1 MKRNHFYSGV
11 NPTVDLIV
19 INPSHEVLLIKRSI
33 ESNACP
39 GMLAFPG
46 GFIDSRAPKGAL
58 WEAGLETPKIAALRE
73 LAEETNLVLNQ
84 DINLVLVGE
93 YQGNNRDPRDSELS
107 WTKTY
112 AFLYQIDS
120 ELYEKNR
127 DRIKGMDD
135 ADEAMWISLS
145 DLRKMKLAFDHNII
159 LEDAVKLLG

>member
-73 LAEETNLVLNQ
+73 LAEETN
-84 DINLVLVGE
+84 
-93 YQGNNRDPRDSELS
+93 YRDPRDSELS